1 MEIKT
6 IPNRV
11 TRYALTPLEL
21 TKIDSIA
28 FHHTANTIWG
38 VKDVETYHVF
48 NNGWNAIGYNYFI
61 EKDGTVYEGRG
72 LNKAAAIS
80 NHNSHII
87 SICLQG
93 NFEIEFPTD
102 AQYKASRELVAHL
115 KNNIPSIKKIGAH
128 SDWNPTACPGK
139 NFDISKITKEELTT
153 VNDIV
158 WELSVLGII
167 TNKELWLKKLENDEN
182 AYHLARKCLN
192 KIRGIL

>member
-6 IPNRV
+6 IPNRI

-21 TKIDSIA
+21 KKIDAIA
-28 FHHTANTIWG
+28 FHHTANTNWN

-61 EKDGTVYEGRG
+61 EKDGTIYEGRG
-72 LNKAAAIS
+72 LNKASAIS
-80 NHNSHII
+80 GHNSHII
-87 SICLQG
+87 SICLAG
-93 NFEIEFPTD
+93 NFEKEIPTD
-102 AQYKASRELVAHL
+102 AQYKASRELIAHL
-115 KNNIPSIKKIGAH
+115 TKNIVSIKKITLH
-128 SDWNPTACPGK
+128 KDWNQTLCPGK
-139 NFDISKITKEELTT
+139 NFDINKVITKELTT

-167 TNKELWLKKLENDEN
+167 TDKQLWLSKLQEDKN